1 MVPVVTR
8 PEQVREPVRKVHQV
22 VRIKPEVQRVTEAAA
37 DVTGAMEAGRTMVL
51 VPERVIGVSVV
62 TTVLAHTA
70 VMVAVPK

>member
-37 DVTGAMEAGRTMVL
+37 DVTGAMEAGRTMAL
-51 VPERVIGVSVV
+51 VPEPAIGVSVV